1 MKAINIREF
10 GAADVL
16 ELAEV
21 ATPEVRPTD
30 LLVRVYAAGVN
41 RADLTHRTGGYGHPN
56 FGDSPIIG
64 LEIAGEVIDAGSE
77 VIGFEVGDRV
87 MGVVGGGAYAELA
100 RIDYRMA
107 MHIPAQLD
115 YVHAAAI
122 PEVFV
127 TAHEAMMHLARLKA
141 SDSVLIHAAAGGV
154 GSAAV
159 QLAYATG
166 ATVYATTEG
175 SKLSRVEH
183 LGADVAIDY
192 KTQDFAEVIA
202 DKTNGRGVDIVIDFV
217 GEPYFA
223 RNVAS
228 LAHGGRLIQVG
239 ILGGGGKV
247 TIELEHILYRHLQII
262 GTVMKSRTQPEKHD
276 MIRRFREHWLDRF
289 DGAASLEPVVD
300 STFPLSRAAD
310 AHRRMESCKNVGK
323 IILTMQPED
332 LA

>member
-16 ELAEV
+16 ELADV
-21 ATPEVRPTD
+21 ADPEVRPTD

-41 RADLTHRTGGYGHPN
+41 RADLTHRTGGYGQPN
-56 FGDSPIIG
+56 FGDSLIMG
-64 LEIAGEVIDAGSE
+64 LEIAGEVIGKGDRVE
-77 VIGFEVGDRV
+77 GFEIGDRV

-107 MHIPAQLD
+107 MPVPAQLD

-141 SDSVLIHAAAGGV
+141 GDSVLIHAAAGGV

-166 ATVYATTEG
+166 ATVYATTDA
-175 SKLSRVEH
+175 SKLARVEH
-183 LGADVAIDY
+183 LGADIAIDY

-202 DKTNGRGVDIVIDFV
+202 DKTKGTGVDIVIDFV

-223 RNVAS
+223 RNIAC
-228 LAHGGRLIQVG
+228 LAKGGRLIQVG

-247 TIELEHILYRHLQII
+247 NVELEHILYRHLQII
-262 GTVMKSRTQPEKHD
+262 GTVMKSRTQPEKHG
-276 MIRRFREHWLDRF
+276 MIKRFREHWLDRF
-289 DGAASLEPVVD
+289 EGAGSLEPVVD

-310 AHRRMESCKNVGK
+310 AHRRMESSENVGK

-332 LA
+332 IV

>member
-1 MKAINIREF
+1 MKAITIEEF
-10 GAADVL
+10 GNPDVL
-16 ELAEV
+16 KLSHV
-21 ATPEVRPTD
+21 PDPLVRPAD

-41 RADLTHRTGGYGHPN
+41 RADLTHRTGGYGRPD

-64 LEIAGEVIDAGSE
+64 LEIAGEVIEKGNA
-77 VIGFEVGDRV
+77 VVGFEVGDRV

-107 MHIPAQLD
+107 MPIPAQLD

-127 TAHEAMMHLARLKA
+127 TAHEALMHLARLKPG
-141 SDSVLIHAAAGGV
+141 DSVLIHAAAGGV

-166 ATVYATTEG
+166 ATVYATTDG

-192 KTQDFAEVIA
+192 KNSDFAEVIA
-202 DKTNGRGVDIVIDFV
+202 SKTDGRGVDVIIDFV

-223 RNVAS
+223 RNLAS
-228 LAHGGRLIQVG
+228 LANGGRLIQVG

-247 TIELEHILYRHLQII
+247 ALELEHVLYRHLQII
-262 GTVMKSRTQPEKHD
+262 GTVMKSRTPPEKHD
-276 MIRRFREHWLDRF
+276 MIKRFREHWLERF
-289 DGAASLEPVVD
+289 EGGGCLEPVVD

-310 AHRRMESCKNVGK
+310 AHRRMESSENVGK
-323 IILTMQPED
+323 IILTMQPAD
-332 LA
+332 LL

>member
-1 MKAINIREF
+1 MKAITIEEF
-10 GAADVL
+10 GSPDVL
-16 ELAEV
+16 KLKDV
-21 ATPEVRPTD
+21 PDPVVRPAD

-41 RADLTHRTGGYGHPN
+41 RADLTHRTGGYGHPD

-64 LEIAGEVIDAGSE
+64 LEIAGEVIEKGSA
-77 VIGFEVGDRV
+77 VVGFEVGDRV

-107 MHIPAQLD
+107 MSIPTQLD

-127 TAHEAMMHLARLKA
+127 TAHEAMMHLARLQ
-141 SDSVLIHAAAGGV
+141 SGDSVLIHAAAGGV

-166 ATVYATTEG
+166 ATVYATTDG

-192 KTQDFAEVIA
+192 KNSDFAEIIA
-202 DKTNGRGVDIVIDFV
+202 SKTDGRGVDVIIDFI

-223 RNVAS
+223 RNLAS
-228 LAHGGRLIQVG
+228 LANGGRLIQVG
-239 ILGGGGKV
+239 ILGGGGK
-247 TIELEHILYRHLQII
+247 ISLELEHILYRHLQII
-262 GTVMKSRTQPEKHD
+262 GTIMKSRTQPEKHD
-276 MIRRFREHWLDRF
+276 MIKRFREHWLERF
-289 DGAASLEPVVD
+289 EGEAAW
-300 STFPLSRAAD
+300 SR
-310 AHRRMESCKNVGK
+310 
-323 IILTMQPED
+323 
-332 LA
+332 

>member
-1 MKAINIREF
+1 MKAIIIENF
-10 GAADVL
+10 GDADVL
-16 ELAEV
+16 KLQDAPS
-21 ATPEVRPTD
+21 PEVRPTD

-41 RADLTHRTGGYGHPN
+41 RADLTHRTGGYGRPD

-64 LEIAGEVIDAGSE
+64 LEIAGEVIETGSD
-77 VIGFEVGDRV
+77 VSGFKVGDRV
-87 MGVVGGGAYAELA
+87 MGVVGGGAYAEQA

-127 TAHEAMMHLARLKA
+127 TAHEAMMHLARLK
-141 SDSVLIHAAAGGV
+141 SGDSVLIHAAAGGV

-175 SKLSRVEH
+175 SKLARVEH

-192 KTQDFAEVIA
+192 KTTDFAEVIA
-202 DKTNGRGVDIVIDFV
+202 DKTDGRGVDVVIDFV

-223 RNVAS
+223 RNIAS
-228 LAHGGRLIQVG
+228 LANGGRLIQVG
-239 ILGGGGKV
+239 ILGGGGQV
-247 TIELEHILYRHLQII
+247 SIALEHILYRHLQII

-276 MIRRFREHWLDRF
+276 MIKRFREHWLERF
-289 DGAASLEPVVD
+289 EGAGSLEPVVD
-300 STFPLSRAAD
+300 STFALSRAAD
-310 AHRRMESCKNVGK
+310 AHRRMESAENVGK

-332 LA
+332 LL